1 MSVYSRTQ
9 VVEFDMAD
17 EYYIV
22 RSKALP
28 EVFAKVVEAKRLLG
42 SGAAHSASEAA
53 RIVGI
58 SRSVFYKYK
67 DDVMPYRE
75 DGHDRVLTIQ
85 SMLED
90 KPGVLSSMITSFFDA
105 GANILTVNQNI
116 PSNGSAYVTVSIRTA
131 NMEITVPELFERL
144 KSLDGVI
151 SVSGVGTV
159 I

>member
-131 NMEITVPELFERL
+131 NMEMTVPELFERL